1 MVLMKKIILSSI
13 SIFLMLMLFPVSNA
27 EQETFPAVAIALSEL
42 KTIDVYFGYT
52 ESLDSGQSIKKTL
65 YFNPPDW
72 GNESYVVV
80 SLIRVVEEQT
90 GSTKLTISVNGKPCR
105 TAEIASSIGSA
116 QYVAD
121 FDCTNVINTTGNYT
135 VNLTTTKSL
144 SNVHFRSWITYVTD
158 LTNQTTEL
166 REKIALD
173 VWKKFYGLGTPPL
186 MSSTEYYCENDTIL
200 VKNRTVEVCEKN
212 ACEFVTGVERINC
225 TWGCDIERNE
235 CKSAPY
241 VGVLY
246 ALGVVIVL
254 IVLILIFKRYW

>member
-1 MVLMKKIILSSI
+1 MENFKKALLIFAFLS
-13 SIFLMLMLFPVSNA
+13 LFPVSNA
-27 EQETFPAVAIALSEL
+27 QQETFPAAAIALSEI
-42 KTIDVYFGYT
+42 KTIDVYFGYAQ
-52 ESLDSGQSIKKTL
+52 SLDSGQTANKTL

-72 GNESYVVV
+72 GNGSYVVV

-90 GSTKLTISVNGKPCR
+90 GNTQLTLSANGKPCK
-105 TAEIASSIGSA
+105 TGAITSSIGSA

-121 FDCTNVINTTGNYT
+121 FDCTNVINTTGSYN
-135 VNLTTTKSL
+135 VSLTATKSL
-144 SNVHFRSWITYVTD
+144 SNIHFRSWITYVTD

-212 ACEFVTGVERINC
+212 KCEFVTGVERIKCNY
-225 TWGCDIERNE
+225 GCSNNE
-235 CKSAPY
+235 CIRSPATQY
-241 VGVLY
+241 IIIF
-246 ALGVVIVL
+246 AL
-254 IVLILIFKRYW
+254 IVVAAIIYAAVMR